1 MILRV
6 SHFIISNIASVA
18 FSSLIIFAQAYEK
31 LQRFNSMQSI
41 DSLDLHLKF
50 NQFHNYAMTDKIVK
64 PKSEKI
70 KEINI
75 TKKITSNNSEQYI
88 TVQIKYAVNSMDEIF
103 KKAISAA
110 ETTTTNSSGSNPGI
124 F

>member
-1 MILRV
+1 
-6 SHFIISNIASVA
+6 
-18 FSSLIIFAQAYEK
+18 
-31 LQRFNSMQSI
+31 
-41 DSLDLHLKF
+41 
-50 NQFHNYAMTDKIVK
+50 MTDKIVK

-103 KKAISAA
+103 KKAISVA